1 MHLAGATR
9 LYLQV
14 VLRDDAHWDHF
25 ARMVDRGEIGRRGE
39 RLGEGGRGGIRFC
52 QISLIC
58 SVCLNVFIIQRLRK
72 FIFCGEN
79 EIRNCFVRREN
90 LATAVFVHLSFAW

>member
-1 MHLAGATR
+1 MAVTHLACATR

-39 RLGEGGRGGIRFC
+39 ILGEGGRYWE
-52 QISLIC
+52 
-58 SVCLNVFIIQRLRK
+58 K
-72 FIFCGEN
+72 GE
-79 EIRNCFVRREN
+79 EAEYAFVK
-90 LATAVFVHLSFAW
+90 SP